1 MGIKPQKTFKRTT
14 SPKSNALRI
23 IQWITPSLL
32 LPTIRVMV
40 MMVTMVMTVMTVMT
54 VMMVM
59 MVTTTPTA
67 DRPSGGTPATHHRNL
82 EAMALAIGL
91 LRTLGEPDGVNQDM
105 FV

>member
-32 LPTIRVMV
+32 LPTIQVMV
-40 MMVTMVMTVMTVMT
+40 MMVTMVMT
-54 VMMVM
+54 VM

-82 EAMALAIGL
+82 EAMAMVATGL
-91 LRTLGEPDGVNQDM
+91 LRTLGEPDGVNQDL